1 VYIFEHERSE
11 ACATV
16 NEDWS
21 PVRCSAVQSGSWL
34 QAVLEEI
41 TST

>member
-11 ACATV
+11 ACTAV

-21 PVRCSAVQSGSWL
+21 PVGCSTMQSGSWL
-34 QAVLEEI
+34 
-41 TST
+41 